1 MRRVMR
7 KANCFCRVV
16 MTGIVFCSGPVGQ
29 TQQVPKANPKQ
40 AAVNPVHTIVLPQ
53 YPVEIAPGPHV
64 DTYRKDCLICHSSRY
79 VAMQPLFPQGVW
91 EKEVKKMVDA
101 YGATIS
107 DAEQK
112 EIVEYLVAVRG
123 ASESK

>member
-1 MRRVMR
+1 MR
-7 KANCFCRVV
+7 KANCICSAV
-16 MTGIVFCSGPVGQ
+16 MTGLVFCPSLVGQ
-29 TQQVPKANPKQ
+29 TQQSPKASPKK
-40 AAVNPVHTIVLPQ
+40 VGNDSVHTIVLPQ
-53 YPVEIAPGPHV
+53 YPPEIAAGPHV
-64 DTYRKDCLICHSSRY
+64 DTYRKDCLICHSARY
-79 VAMQPLFPQGVW
+79 VAMQPRFPQAVW

>member
-1 MRRVMR
+1 MR
-7 KANCFCRVV
+7 KANCICSAV
-16 MTGIVFCSGPVGQ
+16 MMGIVFCPGLVGQ

-40 AAVNPVHTIVLPQ
+40 AGNDSVHTIVLPQ
-53 YPVEIAPGPHV
+53 YPPEIAAGPHV

-79 VAMQPLFPQGVW
+79 VAMQPRFPQGVW

-123 ASESK
+123 ASVSK